1 MRDGTLI
8 PALGLGTWLSEKDA
22 VYRAVREAISIGYR
36 HIDCAWIYG
45 NEEEVGRAINE
56 SIAAG
61 DVAREQLWVTTK
73 LWNDMHAPSDVG
85 PALET
90 SLRLLGLDYVDLYL
104 VHWPVALVKGVS
116 RPSSAA
122 DYLSLEQQPLAGTW
136 EAMLELRKGERARHV
151 GVSNFSV
158 SKVDAITQAVGEAPA
173 VNQVE
178 LHPYNAQPDLVAGMK
193 ERGVVVT
200 AYSPLGSGGRPPGM
214 RRDDEVRLLEDETVA
229 QMVESLGASPAQV
242 VIAWA
247 LARDTS
253 VIPKSTNPERIASNF
268 AAADVVLSDA
278 QRATLDRLDRAD
290 RYVTGAFWC
299 PDGSPYTVESLWR

>member
-1 MRDGTLI
+1 MRDGTLL
-8 PALGLGTWLSEKDA
+8 PALGLGTWLSERDA

-45 NEEEVGRAINE
+45 NEEEVGRAISE
-56 SIAAG
+56 SITAG
-61 DVAREQLWVTTK
+61 DVKREELWVTTK
-73 LWNDMHAPSDVG
+73 LWNDMHAPQDVA

-90 SLRLLGLDYVDLYL
+90 SLRQLGLDYVDLYL

-122 DYLSLEQQPLAGTW
+122 DYLSLQQQPLAGTW
-136 EAMLELRKGERARHV
+136 EAMLELRKGERVRHV

-158 SKVDAITQAVGEAPA
+158 AKVDAITQAVGEAPT

-178 LHPYNAQPDLVAGMK
+178 LHPYNAQSELVAGMK

-200 AYSPLGSGGRPPGM
+200 AYSPLGSGGRPAGM
-214 RRDDEVRLLEDETVA
+214 RRDDEVRLLEDETVVRVA
-229 QMVESLGASPAQV
+229 EALSASPAQV

-247 LARDTS
+247 LGRGTS
-253 VIPKSTNPERIASNF
+253 VIPKSTNPERIANNF
-268 AAADVVLSDA
+268 AAGALVLSDE
-278 QRATLDRLDRAD
+278 QRRALDGLDRAD

-299 PDGSPYTVESLWR
+299 PEGSPYTVESLWA